1 MGKRQGMS
9 DVGGP
14 CTQLSPSIC
23 LLLFGL
29 GHSAITTT
37 MRYMQIRPSALED
50 VLHVLESGR
59 G

>member
-1 MGKRQGMS
+1 MGKRQGLS

-14 CTQLSPSIC
+14 GTQLFPSIC
-23 LLLFGL
+23 LLLFRL

-37 MRYMQIRPSALED
+37 LRYMQIRPSALED
-50 VLHVLESGR
+50 VLHVLEGGR